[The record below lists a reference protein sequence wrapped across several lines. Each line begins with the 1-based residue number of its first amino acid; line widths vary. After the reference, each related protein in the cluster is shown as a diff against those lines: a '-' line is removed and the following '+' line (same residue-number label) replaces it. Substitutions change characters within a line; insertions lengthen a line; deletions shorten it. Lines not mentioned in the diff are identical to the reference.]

1 MKKGNKADHI
11 NACLKTSYLW
21 YIIKTIRLTENMR
34 VKLDSVIENDSF
46 PEKLLKIGNG
56 NIDENEQLPCGI
68 SVENLEELTGKVYQE
83 ISKKYVDT
91 DWLCERCILAAKN
104 ENVTRINSELL
115 KKIPEIK
122 KTYRPINIH

>member
-68 SVENLEELTGKVYQE
+68 SVENLEELTEKVYQE
-83 ISKKYVDT
+83 ISKKCVDI
-91 DWLCERCILAAKN
+91 DWLCERYI
-104 ENVTRINSELL
+104 SG
-115 KKIPEIK
+115 KK
-122 KTYRPINIH
+122 